1 MIGKASK
8 LLMLLFVGGCATTE
22 PLATFYT
29 IGPGGDIHSTLK
41 QPTARSVRIYVN
53 RAIVPTYLS
62 RTNLA
67 SFRNNQVEYSTS
79 AFWATP
85 LDQAIAQAVALNL
98 NFLGI
103 SAIGFQPLSSPPAH
117 SYEIAIRIAQCE
129 GYDTG
134 EAVLS
139 GLWELRSA
147 SGDVIST
154 QSFAIHRSGWQPGHY
169 PSLAA
174 LLADE
179 VTKLSK
185 RIAARLPRLADLH

>member
-1 MIGKASK
+1 MIGKASQ
-8 LLMLLFVGGCATTE
+8 LLILLFVSGCATTE

-29 IGPGGDIHSTLK
+29 LGPGGDVHSTLK
-41 QPTARSVRIYVN
+41 QSTARSAQVYVN
-53 RAIVPTYLS
+53 RAIVPAYLS

-67 SFRNNQVEYSTS
+67 SFRKNQVEYSPD
-79 AFWATP
+79 AFWAAS

-98 NFLGI
+98 NAYGV
-103 SAIGFQPLSSPPAH
+103 SAIGFQAMSSLPTH
-117 SYEIAIRIAQCE
+117 SYEIGIRISQCE
-129 GYDTG
+129 GYDSG
-134 EAVLS
+134 QAILS
-139 GLWELRSA
+139 GVWELRSA

-179 VTKLSK
+179 VTELSK
-185 RIAARLPRLADLH
+185 RIASRLRR